1 MISRRT
7 ISRSKV
13 DKASAGTA
21 FASQDVC
28 PALKNGPNLM
38 NDDTSES
45 NGPGDLLLLISGC
58 VGIFLGVFYFDQI
71 SNAVSTQYQSLM
83 AEWSRPAPAIE
94 QSPSPVAQSAASSS
108 ERSVFLKA
116 DRYNQFF
123 ADAYVNGRRINV
135 LVDTGAS
142 HVSLNY
148 EDARALGF
156 YLSKRDFTHSARTAN
171 GETRVAPVRIDRIR
185 IGEVEVRDIDGFVG
199 EEGIEFPTLL
209 GMTFL
214 RKLGRMN
221 IRGRQ
226 LQLVQ

>member
-1 MISRRT
+1 MT
-7 ISRSKV
+7 V
-13 DKASAGTA
+13 ATEVEVYTMDN
-21 FASQDVC
+21 Q
-28 PALKNGPNLM
+28 
-38 NDDTSES
+38 TSET
-45 NGPGDLLLLISGC
+45 GRGADLLLLISGC
-58 VGIFLGVFYFDQI
+58 IGIFLGVFYYEQI
-71 SNAVSTQYQSLM
+71 TATVVEQYKTTV
-83 AEWSRPAPAIE
+83 AEWQKPDPVVEETKVVATTK
-94 QSPSPVAQSAASSS
+94 QSESF

-116 DRYNQFF
+116 DRYNQFY

-156 YLSKRDFTHSARTAN
+156 YLTDRDFTHSARTAN
-171 GETRVAPVRIDRIR
+171 GTSRVAPIRIDRVR
-185 IGEVEVRDIDGFVG
+185 IGEVQVRDVDGFVG

-214 RKLGRMN
+214 RKLSRMN

-226 LQLVQ
+226 LELVQ